1 MGAALPGRCG
11 VTSPDPFC
19 PSCQEAEGY
28 CTCPA
33 DIPGDGPS
41 PNGQA
46 RAPRKRAR
54 KVPNEPPP
62 AAPRGPLYTPADI
75 RGEDLATTHAAYL
88 RWFGKEYD
96 LGALDVV
103 LAAAAAERLG
113 GDPPWLMV
121 VGGSGAAKTET
132 VAPLTGAGA
141 HVISTINGE
150 AALLSGTS
158 KRDRAKD
165 ATGGLLRQI
174 GPRGLLVVKD
184 FTSVLSMN
192 RDTRALVLA
201 ALREI
206 YDGRWSRNVG
216 TDGGQTLTWHGRLVV
231 IGAVTTAWDSAY
243 QVVSTMGDRFV
254 LVRMSSGQ
262 HRLAAGKQAMANV
275 DHETVMREELAG
287 HVGRLLAGVAPD
299 SGAEVAEDDLDELLG
314 LADLVTRCR
323 TAVERDYQR
332 NPMFAHG
339 LEMPTRFAK
348 QLVQIVRGGIALGM
362 PAEAAMATAARA
374 ARDSMPPLR
383 LAVLADIA
391 GHPMSRTAEVTRRLQ
406 VPWST
411 ADRTLQELHLLEC
424 LVTEDEPYGTAGKV
438 RWLYS
443 LATGTDPDV
452 LGKFTTNVSTPERTP

>member
-1 MGAALPGRCG
+1 
-11 VTSPDPFC
+11 
-19 PSCQEAEGY
+19 
-28 CTCPA
+28 
-33 DIPGDGPS
+33 
-41 PNGQA
+41 
-46 RAPRKRAR
+46 
-54 KVPNEPPP
+54 
-62 AAPRGPLYTPADI
+62 
-75 RGEDLATTHAAYL
+75 
-88 RWFGKEYD
+88 
-96 LGALDVV
+96 
-103 LAAAAAERLG
+103 
-113 GDPPWLMV
+113 
-121 VGGSGAAKTET
+121 
-132 VAPLTGAGA
+132 
-141 HVISTINGE
+141 
-150 AALLSGTS
+150 
-158 KRDRAKD
+158 
-165 ATGGLLRQI
+165 
-174 GPRGLLVVKD
+174 
-184 FTSVLSMN
+184 
-192 RDTRALVLA
+192 
-201 ALREI
+201 
-206 YDGRWSRNVG
+206 
-216 TDGGQTLTWHGRLVV
+216 
-231 IGAVTTAWDSAY
+231 
-243 QVVSTMGDRFV
+243 
-254 LVRMSSGQ
+254 
-262 HRLAAGKQAMANV
+262 MANV

-391 GHPMSRTAEVTRRLQ
+391 GHPMSRTAEVARRLQ